1 MFLFIRTMF
10 LTGPMNQLKKMFDP
24 SRLVAT
30 IVFLVKFIRNNWAK
44 KKKKTPGLD
53 LFGYDTRIGYCG
65 KISQRKEWWIWTFI
79 CL

>member
-44 KKKKTPGLD
+44 KKENTWFRFVWLWHSYR
-53 LFGYDTRIGYCG
+53 LL
-65 KISQRKEWWIWTFI
+65 W
-79 CL
+79 

>member
-30 IVFLVKFIRNNWAK
+30 IVFLVKFIRNN
-44 KKKKTPGLD
+44 
-53 LFGYDTRIGYCG
+53 
-65 KISQRKEWWIWTFI
+65 
-79 CL
+79 